1 MNTIR
6 KLGSPLKRDR
16 SVSLSSATSSIAN
29 DSLDGVSPELVPIVT
44 LLLLQAHRRYHEGI
58 FMLYYDLNGD
68 GKPADRQWKE
78 VYGILTGNQL
88 AYWDAASL
96 AAFRH
101 NPEALLETSAKPN
114 YLNFT
119 DSVYNAMRTL
129 PAAKQNLD
137 NVIIV
142 LTTLKNRYIIQFKLH
157 GDLVGWYMALRLAGY
172 EYQLL
177 QEAYTGALLLA
188 RGLRLLDIRTVL
200 AEKRFDHEDWVSI
213 RYGSG
218 MAWKRCYAVVEP
230 LVLKRKS
237 FTPGKILFYETDQKK
252 KKQLMAVVSMA
263 LSVTAIYPQL
273 AQLIDHSTM
282 LKLEGAINFKLP
294 LSKGKDHDDFKN
306 TSLFLMPEQHSA
318 VPGFDTLI
326 RFLMPLLDS
335 FGLYGRP
342 KRLKADRLD
351 PESLLFGLPTL
362 PHVHYLDVSDL
373 ALLGERGD
381 FFLWDV
387 KQWTAQLKGI
397 MKGKLDRGYEGCGLA
412 RGFGGALSSLS
423 SPTGA
428 GPNLPRVGSGRGPAS
443 PKLGQTHPNLAAG
456 PNKGGVAYPNT
467 GQKPPNAVPGSNLAP
482 RPPNANIVVTPPL
495 AQAASKGPAASK
507 NVNGL
512 SIAGD
517 AANRDAH
524 KSVQLADI
532 YQKYSTIK
540 SPLDQFHNNRNQLL
554 NGLAEDISESELPSG
569 IRRINLLEG
578 PAYPHNDDD
587 LFSEEE
593 SDSGHNSDD
602 ARQVGLLG
610 GLVPPYA
617 GNRNSSYSLVQ
628 LPMTQYKEFNEQFS
642 KAVDKNQN
650 PYPDSDSDEGPS
662 PPPHRS
668 NVTRSLPALNLA
680 ETVNDRLALHLDS
693 GRVSGAGPG
702 PGSIQRVGSP
712 VKQPYLAA
720 KIALPG
726 QNGAPA
732 QNLQP
737 NSAYQNAYQ
746 QQPQNAYQPLQNAPP
761 PNQSQHAYRQ
771 QLQPRPQ
778 QQQQQQQ
785 FQGRPQPQNPQSR
798 HTPNPI
804 SHLIPQQQQQQ
815 QQQRPPQGQQR
826 PPQLGYPPQQGYPQ
840 GQYPPQQRHHAA
852 PPNAGP
858 QGQERLY
865 PPGQQPQNYPQGQP
879 SQQNYPQGQSSQP
892 NHPQYGQKPPAN
904 HQKPPYQQQYGQPQ
918 QQQQARPAF
927 QHTESAASLRSY
939 GSQGPQQQQQQQYE
953 YQPQGAP
960 QNRPRQQGQG
970 QGLPPNP
977 YARKY

>member
-6 KLGSPLKRDR
+6 KLGSPQKKDR
-16 SVSLSSATSSIAN
+16 VVSQGSASSITAN
-29 DSLDGVSPELVPIVT
+29 DSLEGVLPELVPIVT

-58 FMLYYDLNGD
+58 FMLYCDLNGD

-101 NPEALLETSAKPN
+101 NPEALLETSAKPH

-119 DSVYNAMRTL
+119 DSVYNAMRSL
-129 PAAKQNLD
+129 PAAKQSLD

-188 RGLRLLDIRTVL
+188 RGSRLLDIRTVL

-230 LVLKRKS
+230 LTLKRKS

-252 KKQLMAVVSMA
+252 KKQLMAVVSTA

-273 AQLIDHSTM
+273 PQLVDHSTM
-282 LKLEGAINFKLP
+282 LKLEGAINFKL
-294 LSKGKDHDDFKN
+294 LSSKGKDHDDFKN

-326 RFLMPLLDS
+326 RFLIPLLDS

-362 PHVHYLDVSDL
+362 PYVHYLDVSDL

-387 KQWTAQLKGI
+387 NQWTTQLKAI

-412 RGFGGALSSLS
+412 RGFGGALSSLN

-428 GPNLPRVGSGRGPAS
+428 GPNLPRIASGGRIPS
-443 PKLGQTHPNLAAG
+443 PS
-456 PNKGGVAYPNT
+456 T
-467 GQKPPNAVPGSNLAP
+467 GQKPPNAAAVAGKSPAYPNAGQNQPNRAMVAGQGANYPNAGQRPPDAAAGASMAP
-482 RPPNANIVVTPPL
+482 RQPQAAIVVTSPLGSSAPPV
-495 AQAASKGPAASK
+495 GSK

-512 SIAGD
+512 SISGD
-517 AANRDAH
+517 SANRDAH

-587 LFSEEE
+587 LFSDEEE
-593 SDSGHNSDD
+593 SDD

-610 GLVPPYA
+610 GLVPPYT

-628 LPMTQYKEFNEQFS
+628 LPMTQYKEFNEQFN
-642 KAVDKNQN
+642 KAVDKS

-662 PPPHRS
+662 PPPHRM

-680 ETVNDRLALHLDS
+680 ETVKDS
-693 GRVSGAGPG
+693 QSSGPIPRVT
-702 PGSIQRVGSP
+702 SP
-712 VKQPYLAA
+712 TQQPYVAA
-720 KIALPG
+720 KIAPPSH
-726 QNGAPA
+726 NS
-732 QNLQP
+732 QP
-737 NSAYQNAYQ
+737 TYL
-746 QQPQNAYQPLQNAPP
+746 PQNAPLQGAPQTAYQVHPQPNAYQNAPP
-761 PNQSQHAYRQ
+761 PGQSQHPYR
-771 QLQPRPQ
+771 P
-778 QQQQQQQ
+778 
-785 FQGRPQPQNPQSR
+785 
-798 HTPNPI
+798 
-804 SHLIPQQQQQQ
+804 QQQQQ
-815 QQQRPPQGQQR
+815 QQQRPPQHFQGHPQQQTAQPRHTPNPVPHLIPHQQQR
-826 PPQLGYPPQQGYPQ
+826 PPQNAYPPQQGYPQ
-840 GQYPPQQRHHAA
+840 GQYPQQPRPYGGPANSA
-852 PPNAGP
+852 P
-858 QGQERLY
+858 QGQPRLY
-865 PPGQQPQNYPQGQP
+865 SPGQQLQNYPQGHISQP
-879 SQQNYPQGQSSQP
+879 NYPRGQQNY
-892 NHPQYGQKPPAN
+892 PQYGQKPPQQ
-904 HQKPPYQQQYGQPQ
+904 HQGHPQGQYA
-918 QQQQARPAF
+918 QQQARPPI
-927 QHTESAASLRSY
+927 QQTESAASLRSY
-939 GSQGPQQQQQQQYE
+939 GTPGQQQLQYE
-953 YQPQGAP
+953 YQSQGAP
-960 QNRPRQQGQG
+960 QNRPRQQGQD